1 MWDLKRLTQ
10 MNLQNRNR
18 PTDFENEL
26 WLLGG
31 RAGEGIVR
39 ELGMDVCTLLC
50 LEWVTDKDLLYSTG
64 SSAQRHTA
72 ARMGR
77 GSGGKRTHVCVW
89 LSPFAVHLKLSQHSV
104 LIGYTPTQNL
114 KVIFF

>member
-64 SSAQRHTA
+64 SSAQCHTA

-77 GSGGKRTHVCVW
+77 GSGGEWTHVCVW

-104 LIGYTPTQNL
+104 LIGYTRTQNL